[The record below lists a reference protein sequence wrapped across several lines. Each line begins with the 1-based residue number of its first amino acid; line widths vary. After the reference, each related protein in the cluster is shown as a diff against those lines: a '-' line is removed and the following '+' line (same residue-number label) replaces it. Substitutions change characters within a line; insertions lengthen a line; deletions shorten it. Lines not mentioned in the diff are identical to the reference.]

1 MITPLD
7 IESKLLK
14 LNDMMRCIPLDRKQM
29 RHWHERHHKEK
40 LAALS
45 FLNNP
50 PMRDM
55 GVKKI
60 DFNTT
65 ETWQVN
71 ARETTVFD
79 TLLENIPPFTRQ
91 QKGDYHDFIITN
103 QKIKEGDSLNLFTLK
118 KPDSPYIAD
127 ELPLVKELSNDHGT
141 AINVEEGLYKALLI
155 YRCLCDK
162 VTYRK
167 FSALYIDF
175 LSSQNIPV
183 FAHINFPL
191 VMLHTYGE
199 IKIEKD
205 KKTIG
210 RRSIPVKSED
220 ITLQHLLNAVDRY
233 LQAYIKQLST
243 YYRQCIGF
251 DSLHSW
257 DKIRVNYMI
266 SQGFTLPS
274 VLDEKGF
281 TAHNPIVIAL
291 MHKGYLSKQDLTVEG
306 SSWFA
311 ELLEKEGILIHTQD
325 EEKPFLIHVGGKKG
339 ATPPHKW
346 AVYNQC
352 NEWVEQHTEPVVRT
366 KTHIVAKEIKPA
378 FMNPPKET
386 LTQELPKEL
395 TQEKEKK
402 ERGKGFVQ
410 TSLF

>member
-14 LNDMMRCIPLDRKQM
+14 LNDMMRCIPLDRKQL

-40 LAALS
+40 LAALTL
-45 FLNNP
+45 LNNP

-60 DFNTT
+60 DFNAT

-71 ARETTVFD
+71 SRETSVFD
-79 TLLENIPPFTRQ
+79 TLLENIPAFTRH

-118 KPDSPYIAD
+118 KTESPHFAD
-127 ELPLVKELSNDHGT
+127 ELPVVKELSNDQGT
-141 AINVEEGLYKALLI
+141 YTISVEEVLYKALLI

-167 FSALYIDF
+167 FCALYIDF
-175 LSSQNIPV
+175 LSSQKKPV
-183 FAHINFPL
+183 FTHLNFPL
-191 VMLHTYGE
+191 VLLHTYGE

-220 ITLQHLLNAVDRY
+220 ITLQHLLDAVDRY
-233 LQAYIKQLST
+233 IHAYIKQLST

-266 SQGFTLPS
+266 SQGFTLPP

-291 MHKGYLSKQDLTVEG
+291 MHKGYLSKQDLTIEG

-325 EEKPFLIHVGGKKG
+325 EDKPFLIHVGGKKG
-339 ATPPHKW
+339 DTPPHKW

-366 KTHIVAKEIKPA
+366 KTHIAAKEIKPA
-378 FMNPPKET
+378 FMNAPVEKST
-386 LTQELPKEL
+386 TELPKEL
-395 TQEKEKK
+395 PQEKEK
-402 ERGKGFVQ
+402 GKGFVQ
-410 TSLF
+410 ASLF